1 MSLDWWTESTGNAR
15 VPRETD
21 EADVIS
27 GQAWTDFAEAVR
39 RAGDEILRGDVP
51 GSPLDR
57 ATGFR
62 HLLILMHIAID
73 QQLDRSDPWYPSLG
87 QISRTDLYKWGL
99 DCPDAAYRGSA
110 IKGDL
115 TYRVWGNLGT
125 VHYLSFQVNEGMR
138 NHGNIRGD
146 QLQTGPDGSFEL
158 WIGPDRH
165 EGNWLRTPPTA
176 GQLIIRQFFYDWDTE
191 QAATLHIERV
201 SGGDPPAGDDAT
213 FPNPAR
219 VARQLRGVGT
229 FLNGMAKV
237 WNDAEVEGQKTSRN
251 AFQPATA
258 KPETG
263 GAEENINGWGHFDL
277 GPDEALIVEVEPA
290 QAHYWSLH
298 VGNFWWES
306 LDYATRQTSLNGRQ
320 AVLDDDGL
328 FRAVIAHADPG
339 VPNWLDTMGHLVGPM
354 LFRWVISDSAPEP
367 VCTVVPFADVRRHLP
382 ASTPVVTPA
391 ERAATIARRRA
402 HVLRRFAC

>member
-1 MSLDWWTESTGNAR
+1 VSLDWWTESVGDAR
-15 VPRETD
+15 VRRESD
-21 EADVIS
+21 DADVVS
-27 GQAWTDFAEAVR
+27 GKAWSDFAESVR
-39 RAGDEILRGDVP
+39 RAGEQILREDVP
-51 GSPLDR
+51 GTALDR

-62 HLLILMHIAID
+62 HLLILMHIAIG
-73 QQLDRSDPWYPSLG
+73 QQLDHSDPWNPSLG

-99 DCPDAAYRGSA
+99 DCPDAAYRGTA

-115 TYRVWGNLGT
+115 TYRVWGNVGS

-146 QLQTGPDGSFEL
+146 QLRAAPDGSFEL
-158 WIGPDRH
+158 WIGPDAH
-165 EGNWLRTPPTA
+165 DGHWLRTPPEA
-176 GQLIIRQFFYDWDTE
+176 SQLIIRQFFYDWDTE
-191 QAATLHIERV
+191 QPATLHIERV
-201 SGGDPPAGDDAT
+201 TGGEPPAVDDSGLR
-213 FPNPAR
+213 PDR

-277 GPDEALIVEVEPA
+277 APDEALIVEVKPA

-298 VGNFWWES
+298 IGNFWWES
-306 LDYATRQTSLNGRQ
+306 LDYAAHHTSLNGRQ
-320 AVLDDDGL
+320 AVLDDDGM
-328 FRAVIAHADPG
+328 FRAVIAPQDPG

-367 VCTVVPFADVRRHLP
+367 VCTVVPFAGVRRHLP
-382 ASTPVVTPA
+382 DSTPTVTPA
-391 ERAATIARRRA
+391 QRATTIARRRA
-402 HVLRRFAC
+402 HVLRRFSC

>member
-1 MSLDWWTESTGNAR
+1 VSLDWWTESTGSAR
-15 VPRETD
+15 VPRESD
-21 EADVIS
+21 EADVVS
-27 GQAWTDFAEAVR
+27 GQAWSDFAEAVR
-39 RAGDEILRGDVP
+39 QAGDQILRDDVP
-51 GSPLDR
+51 GTPLDR
-57 ATGFR
+57 ATGYR
-62 HLLILMHIAID
+62 HLMILMHIAID

-87 QISRTDLYKWGL
+87 QVSRTDLYKWGL

-115 TYRVWGNLGT
+115 TYRVWGDIGT

-146 QLQTGPDGSFEL
+146 QLVTGPDGSFEL
-158 WIGPDRH
+158 WIGPDQH
-165 EGNWLRTPPTA
+165 DGNWLRTPPEA
-176 GQLIIRQFFYDWDTE
+176 GQLIVRQFFYDWDNE

-201 SGGDPPAGDDAT
+201 TGGDPPAGDDAT
-213 FPNPAR
+213 FPHPAR

-237 WNDAEVEGQKTSRN
+237 WNDAEVEGQSTSRN

-263 GAEENINGWGHFDL
+263 GAEENINGWGHFAL
-277 GPDEALIVEVEPA
+277 APDEALIVEVRPA
-290 QAHYWSLH
+290 DAHYWSLH

-320 AVLDDDGL
+320 VVLDDDGVL
-328 FRAVIAHADPG
+328 RAVIAHADPG

-382 ASTPVVTPA
+382 ASTPAVTPA

>member
-263 GAEENINGWGHFDL
+263 GAEENITGG
-277 GPDEALIVEVEPA
+277 
-290 QAHYWSLH
+290 
-298 VGNFWWES
+298 
-306 LDYATRQTSLNGRQ
+306 
-320 AVLDDDGL
+320 
-328 FRAVIAHADPG
+328 
-339 VPNWLDTMGHLVGPM
+339 
-354 LFRWVISDSAPEP
+354 VISTSAP
-367 VCTVVPFADVRRHLP
+367 TRRSSSRSSRPGRTTGASTSATSGGSRSTTPPARP
-382 ASTPVVTPA
+382 ASTAGRRCSTTTACSAPSSPTPIPA
-391 ERAATIARRRA
+391 SPTGSTRWAIWSGR
-402 HVLRRFAC
+402 CCSGG

>member
-1 MSLDWWTESTGNAR
+1 VSLDWWTESTGSAR
-15 VPRETD
+15 VPRESD
-21 EADVIS
+21 EADVVS
-27 GQAWTDFAEAVR
+27 GQAWSDFAEAVR
-39 RAGDEILRGDVP
+39 QAGDQILRDDVP
-51 GSPLDR
+51 GTPLDR
-57 ATGFR
+57 ATGYR
-62 HLLILMHIAID
+62 HLMILMHIAID

-87 QISRTDLYKWGL
+87 QVSRTDLYKWGL

-115 TYRVWGNLGT
+115 TYRVWGNIGT

-146 QLQTGPDGSFEL
+146 QLVTGPDGSFEL
-158 WIGPDRH
+158 WIGPDQH
-165 EGNWLRTPPTA
+165 DGNWLRTPPEA
-176 GQLIIRQFFYDWDTE
+176 GQLIVRQFFYDWDNE

-201 SGGDPPAGDDAT
+201 TGGDPPAGDDAT
-213 FPNPAR
+213 FPHPAR

-237 WNDAEVEGQKTSRN
+237 WNDAEVEGQRTSRN

-263 GAEENINGWGHFDL
+263 GAEENINGWGHFAL
-277 GPDEALIVEVEPA
+277 APDEALIVEVRPA
-290 QAHYWSLH
+290 DAHYWSLH

-320 AVLDDDGL
+320 VVLDDDGVL
-328 FRAVIAHADPG
+328 RAVIAHADPG

-382 ASTPVVTPA
+382 ASTPAVTPA

>member
-1 MSLDWWTESTGNAR
+1 M
-15 VPRETD
+15 
-21 EADVIS
+21 
-27 GQAWTDFAEAVR
+27 
-39 RAGDEILRGDVP
+39 P
-51 GSPLDR
+51 GTPLDR

-73 QQLDRSDPWYPSLG
+73 QQLDRSDPWHPSLG

-115 TYRVWGNLGT
+115 TYRVWGNLGS

-146 QLQTGPDGSFEL
+146 ELQTEPDGSFEL
-158 WIGPDRH
+158 WIGPDERP
-165 EGNWLRTPPTA
+165 GNWLRTPPEA
-176 GQLIIRQFFYDWDTE
+176 GQLIVRQFFYDWDAE
-191 QAATLHIERV
+191 QPATLRIERV
-201 SGGDPPAGDDAT
+201 SGGDPPPGDDAT
-213 FPNPAR
+213 FPTPER

-277 GPDEALIVEVEPA
+277 SPDEALIVEVEPA

-306 LDYATRQTSLNGRQ
+306 LDYATRQTSLNGKQ
-320 AVLDDDGL
+320 AALDDDDL
-328 FRAVIAHADPG
+328 FRAVIAHEDPG

-354 LFRWVISDSAPEP
+354 LFRWVVSDSAPEP

-382 ASTPVVTPA
+382 ASTPLVTPA